1 MPYPAVDLSRIHTY
15 PLVRRENR
23 VALEDLIYPDTPY
36 EPFDNPELAEIAE
49 RIIQA
54 RRNRRPVIMMFG
66 GHVIKRGLAPIV
78 IELMKRGVL
87 THLASNGAATIHDFE
102 IGFQGHTSEDVAKAL
117 EDGSF
122 GMAEETGA
130 IMNAAI
136 RSGANQGMGIGESLG
151 RMIAEDERF
160 EFRDSSV
167 VYNAYRLGI
176 PYTVHVAIGTDIIH
190 QHPAADFA
198 AIGWASGQD
207 FKIFSHAVC
216 SLEGGVFLN
225 FGSSVIGPEVFL
237 KALSIAR
244 NLGNTVKVFT
254 TANFDLVPLGDYRK
268 PIGEDQVDYYY
279 RPRKNIVNRPVL
291 LGGRGYHITGDHA
304 QTIPNLY
311 HLVSEQL
318 EPIEPVSQ
326 NSAAPT
332 NPNPAFNETDPEAAR
347 ILEDTLEAN
356 PELAALREPLVR
368 AYTAIR
374 RCFDTGGTLFLA
386 GNGGSMADA
395 LHISGELDKAYRKPR
410 HIPAEHA
417 RRLAAIPSGAV
428 LAESLQVGLRSLALG
443 VNPTLASAID
453 NDFQQPHMGY
463 AQELYALARPGD
475 VFLGITTSGNAQ
487 NIRYAAAVARLL
499 NLTSIGLTG
508 ATGGEL
514 ARQVDILLAAPA
526 SQTPLVQD
534 WHIIIYH
541 CLCEMLE
548 AQIFSAEEIVK

>member
-1 MPYPAVDLSRIHTY
+1 MPYPAVDLSRIRTY

-23 VALEDLIYPDTPY
+23 VALEDLILPETPY
-36 EPFDNPELAEIAE
+36 APFDNPELAEIAE
-49 RIIQA
+49 RVVAA
-54 RRNRRPVIMMFG
+54 RRSGRPVIMMFG

-136 RSGANQGMGIGESLG
+136 QRGANEGMGIGEALG
-151 RMIAEDERF
+151 HMIAEDDRF
-160 EFRDSSV
+160 TYRGSSV

-190 QHPAADFA
+190 QHPDADFA
-198 AIGWASGQD
+198 AIGWATGQD
-207 FKIFSHAVC
+207 FKIFSNAVC
-216 SLEGGVFLN
+216 NLEGGVFLN

-254 TANFDLVPLGDYRK
+254 TANFDLVPLDDYRK

-304 QTIPNLY
+304 QTLPNLY
-311 HLVSEQL
+311 HMVAAQL
-318 EPIEPVSQ
+318 EPIQPVSQ
-326 NSAAPT
+326 NSASPID
-332 NPNPAFNETDPEAAR
+332 PNPAFPETDPHASR
-347 ILEDTLEAN
+347 ILDDTLAAH
-356 PELAALREPLVR
+356 PELTSLREPLLR
-368 AYTAIR
+368 AYHAIK
-374 RCFDTGGTLFLA
+374 RCFLTGGTLFLA

-395 LHISGELDKAYRKPR
+395 LHISGELDKAYKKTRR
-410 HIPAEHA
+410 IPVEQA
-417 RRLAAIPSGAV
+417 RRL
-428 LAESLQVGLRSLALG
+428 ESLPGGADLAQNLEVGLRSFSLG
-443 VNPTLASAID
+443 NNPVLASAID
-453 NDFQQPHMGY
+453 NDFRQPHMGY
-463 AQELYALARPGD
+463 AQELYALGRPGD
-475 VFLGITTSGNAQ
+475 VFLGISTSGNAQ
-487 NIRYAAAVARLL
+487 NVLYATTVARLL
-499 NLTSIGLTG
+499 NLTAIGLTG
-508 ATGGEL
+508 ETGGKL
-514 ARQVDILLAAPA
+514 ASQVDILLAAPA
-526 SQTPLVQD
+526 AETPVVQG
-534 WHIIIYH
+534 WHIHIYH

-548 AQIFSAEEIVK
+548 AQIFSNEEPR

>member
-23 VALEDLIYPDTPY
+23 VALEDLIFPDTPY
-36 EPFDNPELAEIAE
+36 EPFENPELVEIAE
-49 RIIQA
+49 RVITA
-54 RRNRRPVIMMFG
+54 RRNGRPVIMMFG

-78 IELMKRGVL
+78 IDLMKRGVL

-130 IMNAAI
+130 FMNAAI
-136 RSGANQGMGIGESLG
+136 RRGANEGMGIGEALG
-151 RMIAEDERF
+151 RMIAENDRF
-160 EFRDSSV
+160 EYRDSSV

-190 QHPAADFA
+190 QHPGADFA
-198 AIGWASGQD
+198 AIGWATGQD
-207 FKIFSHAVC
+207 FKVFSNAVC
-216 SLEGGVFLN
+216 NLEGGVFLN

-244 NLGNTVKVFT
+244 NLGNTVRVFT

-304 QTIPNLY
+304 QTLPNLY
-311 HLVSEQL
+311 HQITEKL
-318 EPIEPVSQ
+318 EPIQPVSQ
-326 NSAAPT
+326 NSASPADS
-332 NPNPAFNETDPEAAR
+332 NPAFSQTDAQAAL
-347 ILEDTLEAN
+347 ILDELLEAN
-356 PELAALREPLVR
+356 PALRSMREALAQ
-368 AYTAIR
+368 AYTAIKR
-374 RCFDTGGTLFLA
+374 SFTSGGTLFLA

-395 LHISGELDKAYRKPR
+395 LHISGELDKAFKKERP
-410 HIPAEHA
+410 IPAEHA
-417 RRLAAIPSGAV
+417 RRLAEMPGGEA
-428 LAESLQVGLRSLALG
+428 LAESLQVGLRSITLG
-443 VNPTLASAID
+443 INPSLASAID
-453 NDFQQPHMGY
+453 NDFRQPHMGY

-475 VFLGITTSGNAQ
+475 VFLGISASGNAQ
-487 NIRYAAAVARLL
+487 NILYAAGAAHLL
-499 NLTSIGLTG
+499 NLTVIGLSG
-508 ATGGEL
+508 QTGGKL
-514 ARQVDILLAAPA
+514 ADQVDILLAAPA
-526 SQTPLVQD
+526 CETAAVQE
-534 WHIIIYH
+534 WHIRIYH

-548 AQIFSAEEIVK
+548 AQIFAAEESR